1 MTVWNAKSNAR
12 DAQCLMPIL
21 TPCYPSMN
29 SSYNVGVPQKR
40 RLQMELAT
48 ASLILERIEKGEKMW
63 NDLYHGNDFFDQY
76 IYFMQVNISADNS
89 TTFLEWFRFCESR
102 LRLLIAG
109 LEAPDY
115 GVQVFPFAKFFDQ
128 RFDDKGQNL
137 GVGKSDPKNRHE
149 SSFFMGLRFAHCVE
163 TIDLRFCTAEF
174 LHKVNTWDCR
184 REGMDLT
191 IELVRQEDLPAFVKN
206 QNIVAPVPSEA
217 SAASVAACNGQ
228 VAGTIHVVE
237 NDESATATNEAD
249 KPEEVK
255 EASRTKGAEKVEEE
269 QVTEIAASNETGTRK
284 DGQVIEITAA
294 NEASELHDGP
304 ISKIAAPN
312 ESGKVEEGQAT
323 ELCETGELKE
333 GKVMETKNVTKDT
346 GKLQEERD
354 TETTAT
360 NETGKPEEGPV
371 TEITAEKETY
381 AAELRTDAARLP
393 SINQAPR
400 KVERNYAAV
409 LLHGASPSK
418 RPRT

>member
-1 MTVWNAKSNAR
+1 MTVWNAKTNAR

-40 RLQMELAT
+40 RMQMEFAT
-48 ASLILERIEKGEKMW
+48 ASRILERIEKGEKIW
-63 NDLYHGNDFFDQY
+63 NDLYQGNDFFDQHM
-76 IYFMQVNISADNS
+76 YFLQVNISAENS

-128 RFDDKGQNL
+128 RFDDKGQYL
-137 GVGKSDPKNRHE
+137 GVGKSDPTNRHE
-149 SSFFMGLRFAHCVE
+149 ASFFMGLRFAHGVE

-191 IELVRQEDLPAFVKN
+191 IELVRKEDLPAFVKDE
-206 QNIVAPVPSEA
+206 NIVAPVLIEA
-217 SAASVAACNGQ
+217 TVPIVGTSDGQ
-228 VAGTIHVVE
+228 VARTSDVVD
-237 NDESATATNEAD
+237 NDDCATVTNEAD
-249 KPEEVK
+249 KPEEMT
-255 EASRTKGAEKVEEE
+255 EASTTKDTEKLEEE
-269 QVTEIAASNETGTRK
+269 HATETAATNETSTRTEGQVTEIAATNETCK
-284 DGQVIEITAA
+284 VQ
-294 NEASELHDGP
+294 DGP
-304 ISKIAAPN
+304 IMKTAATN
-312 ESGKVEEGQAT
+312 ETGKVEERQAT
-323 ELCETGELKE
+323 ETTALCKTCELIE
-333 GKVMETKNVTKDT
+333 GQVMETKNATKET
-346 GKLQEERD
+346 GKLEEGGD

-360 NETGKPEEGPV
+360 
-371 TEITAEKETY
+371 KETDK
-381 AAELRTDAARLP
+381 AEQPIDAGRLP
-393 SINQAPR
+393 SINQAQPR